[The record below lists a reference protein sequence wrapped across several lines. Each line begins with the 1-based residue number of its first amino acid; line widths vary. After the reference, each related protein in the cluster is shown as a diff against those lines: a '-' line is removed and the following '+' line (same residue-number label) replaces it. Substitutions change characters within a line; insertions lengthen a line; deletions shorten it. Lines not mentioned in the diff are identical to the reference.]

1 MLTIRLGSIP
11 VRIRGL
17 FLVMAG
23 VLGMSQGGPEMV
35 AIWIAVVFVSVLVH
49 ELGHAFVGRMFG
61 LAPQIELHAMGGTT
75 SWIEPREIGHARGI
89 AISLAGPFAGFG
101 IAALL
106 FAIGRLG
113 FHPQHPLLRR
123 AFEQA
128 FQVNL
133 YWGIFNLAPLLPLDG
148 GNVLRGALN
157 LLTKGRGEKPA
168 RVVSILMGG
177 VLLAFAAL
185 VGAVWLGALGAFF
198 TWANVLAYRQADTRA
213 ADAPLAAAVQQAYLA
228 LEHHDGNRAIALLDP
243 VLVPSTSDDLR
254 ATALRIYSYALLI
267 ESRWDELLPL
277 LEKNAALIGPEELSR
292 YSRTARELDRVAEA
306 DRIAALVPRPRAA
319 NDFG

>member
-1 MLTIRLGSIP
+1 VLTLRLGGIP

-23 VLGMSQGGPEMV
+23 VLGMSQGGPDVV
-35 AIWIAVVFVSVLVH
+35 AVWIAIVFVSVLVH
-49 ELGHAFVGRMFG
+49 ELGHALVGRMFG
-61 LAPQIELHAMGGTT
+61 LTPQIELHAMGGTT
-75 SWIEPREIGHARGI
+75 SWIEPREVGHARGI
-89 AISLAGPFAGFG
+89 AISLAGPFAGFA
-101 IAALL
+101 IAALI
-106 FAIGRLG
+106 FASGRLG

-148 GNVLRGALN
+148 GSVLRGTLN

-168 RVVSILMGG
+168 RIISILMGG

-185 VGAVWLGALGAFF
+185 AGAVWLGALGAFF
-198 TWANVLAYRQADTRA
+198 TWANVQAYRQADTRA
-213 ADAPLAAAVQQAYLA
+213 ADAPLAAAIKEAYVA
-228 LEHHDGNRAIALLDP
+228 LEHHDGERAIGLLQP
-243 VLVPSTSDDLR
+243 VLVPQTSEDLR
-254 ATALRIYSYALLI
+254 AIALRIYSYALLI
-267 ESRWDELLPL
+267 EGMWDELLPM

-292 YSRTARELDRVAEA
+292 YSRTARELGRATEA
-306 DRIAALVPRPRAA
+306 DRIADLVPRPRAA